1 MTFDR
6 RSPAPPER
14 AALVIPESGLMP
26 PKTAAVYL
34 GVSVRC
40 LEDWRRKGYG
50 PAFIHLGRHV
60 RYRRSDVDDWTNRKD
75 LRRAV

>member
-6 RSPAPPER
+6 RSTAPDRTP
-14 AALVIPESGLMP
+14 LVIPESGLMP
-26 PKTAAVYL
+26 PKIAAKYL

-40 LEDWRRKGYG
+40 LEDWRYKGYG

-60 RYRRSDVDDWTNRKD
+60 RYRRSDVDDWLNRKD